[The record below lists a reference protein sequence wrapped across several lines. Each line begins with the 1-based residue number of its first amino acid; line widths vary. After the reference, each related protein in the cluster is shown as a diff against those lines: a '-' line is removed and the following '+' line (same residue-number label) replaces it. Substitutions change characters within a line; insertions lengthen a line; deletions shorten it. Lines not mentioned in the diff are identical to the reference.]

1 MTEDPAEPGDTPE
14 FITTKAMWYSG
25 ALPEAGLVY
34 VVFRVLLQVV
44 LLPIRWLRKAMSRVP
59 N

>member
-1 MTEDPAEPGDTPE
+1 MVEDAAERSDTPE

-34 VVFRVLLQVV
+34 VVFYVLAQVV
-44 LLPIRWLRKAMSRVP
+44 LLPIRWLRRAMSRVSS
-59 N
+59 